1 MPASRE
7 SLSLFVL
14 VPRPFAGALLCT
26 LSLAM
31 ALTSAP
37 ALAQT
42 GAPAPTQ
49 PVEAEEDS
57 ARSHFRVGQLMYGE
71 GRFNEAAAEFDR
83 AYELSGRPQLLYN
96 AFLAHRDAGHVA
108 EAVDRLRQYLE
119 QTPDATDRET
129 LELRLAAMEETL
141 EQQRRE
147 ANMSAEERAA
157 LEAERARIA
166 AEAAEHRSDAE
177 RLREERDRESQRRN
191 PTPLVIMGSGAGILV
206 GGVILGVITQTTNL
220 ADLRD
225 NCPNHVCVSGFPAD
239 GTLDEALDEARRRTI
254 ATDVLLGVGGAT
266 AVTGLVLLL
275 VQRRRY
281 AADDDDATA
290 SERHTDVSG
299 GCGPQ
304 GCNMN
309 VQVTF

>member
-1 MPASRE
+1 MLTFRD
-7 SLSLFVL
+7 LSLPSSWVRTSVRVL
-14 VPRPFAGALLCT
+14 LLA
-26 LSLAM
+26 LSLV
-31 ALTSAP
+31 TSVTAS
-37 ALAQT
+37 AQEP

-49 PVEAEEDS
+49 PPTEQES

-71 GRFNEAAAEFDR
+71 GRFDEAAAEFDR
-83 AYELSGRPQLLYN
+83 AYELSGRPELLYN
-96 AFLAHRDAGHVA
+96 AFLAHRDAGQVA
-108 EAVDRLRQYLE
+108 EAVDRLRQYLA
-119 QTPDATDRET
+119 QSPDPTDRET
-129 LELRLAAMEETL
+129 LERRLAAMEATL

-166 AEAAEHRSDAE
+166 AEADEHRTDAE
-177 RLREERDRESQRRN
+177 RLREARERERRRNN
-191 PTPLVIMGSGAGILV
+191 PTPLVIMGSGAGVLV
-206 GGVILGVITQTTNL
+206 GGIVLGVITQTTNL

-225 NCPNHVCVSGFPAD
+225 NCPNDVCISGFPE
-239 GTLDEALDEARRRTI
+239 GSTLDEVLDEARRRTI
-254 ATDVLLGVGGAT
+254 ATDVMLAVGGAT

-275 VQRRRY
+275 IQRKRY
-281 AADDDDATA
+281 APDDDDDESSA
-290 SERHTDVSG
+290 STRHTDVSG

>member
-1 MPASRE
+1 MPPVGPAR
-7 SLSLFVL
+7 
-14 VPRPFAGALLCT
+14 ALLRLVFT
-26 LSLAM
+26 SLLAVG
-31 ALTSAP
+31 AGGAHHVAAQP
-37 ALAQT
+37 AG
-42 GAPAPTQ
+42 GAPAP
-49 PVEAEEDS
+49 VEGEGEDS

-71 GRFNEAAAEFDR
+71 GRFDEAASEFDR

-119 QTPDATDRET
+119 QSPEAGDRAT
-129 LELRLAAMEETL
+129 LEQRLAAMEETL

-147 ANMSAEERAA
+147 ASMSAEERAA

-166 AEAAEHRSDAE
+166 REAEQHRRDAE
-177 RLREERDRESQRRN
+177 RLREDRERESQRRN
-191 PTPLVIMGSGAGILV
+191 PTPVIILGTGAGILV
-206 GGVILGVITQTTNL
+206 GGVIMGVVAQTTSL
-220 ADLRD
+220 SELDD
-225 NCPNHVCVSGFPAD
+225 NCTNGVCVSGFP
-239 GTLDEALDEARRRTI
+239 LDRVRDEARRRTLT
-254 ATDVLLGVGGAT
+254 TDVLLGVGGAT

-281 AADDDDATA
+281 AADDDADGA
-290 SERHTDVSG
+290 SASARRTDVAG
-299 GCGPQ
+299 GCGPM

>member
-1 MPASRE
+1 MTSTPAR
-7 SLSLFVL
+7 
-14 VPRPFAGALLCT
+14 
-26 LSLAM
+26 
-31 ALTSAP
+31 
-37 ALAQT
+37 AQT
-42 GAPAPTQ
+42 GTPLP
-49 PVEAEEDS
+49 PEAEEDS

-71 GRFNEAAAEFDR
+71 GRFDEAAAEFDR
-83 AYELSGRPQLLYN
+83 AYELSGRSQLLYN

-119 QTPDATDRET
+119 QTPDAGDRET
-129 LELRLAAMEETL
+129 LELRLTAMEETL

-166 AEAAEHRSDAE
+166 AEAAEHRTDAE
-177 RLREERDRESQRRN
+177 RLREERERESRRRN
-191 PTPLVIMGSGAGILV
+191 PTPLIIMGSGAGVLV
-206 GGVILGVITQTTNL
+206 GGVILGVITQTTSL

-225 NCPNHVCVSGFPAD
+225 NCPGDVCVSGFP
-239 GTLDEALDEARRRTI
+239 LDETRNEARRRTI
-254 ATDVLLGVGGAT
+254 ATDVMLSVGGAT

-275 VQRRRY
+275 IQRKRY
-281 AADDDDATA
+281 AADDDDAASA